1 MSATAAYLTRLGIDV
16 PPPPTLDSLFLLHQR
31 HLERV
36 PYENLAIMLGR
47 PPSVDAVASLERIG
61 DLGRA
66 GYCFHQN
73 GALEL
78 VLRDLGFEVARRHGH
93 VWTDESDRGGSF
105 LNHLVLHVA
114 DLPSAENP
122 GGEWWVDVGLGD
134 GFRDPMP
141 LVVGKHRQGPFTYVV
156 EEVRPDGWSLRH
168 DVTGSFAGV
177 EVTTRATEPADVL
190 ASHAELCAPG
200 AGVFAKIL
208 VVQRRH
214 ASGCTTLRG
223 CVLTQADATGKSQT
237 DLDTWEAWRAAL
249 GDLHLPLDDVDE
261 AELRALYA
269 RMWDAHLEWKAQSH
283 V

>member
-1 MSATAAYLTRLGIDV
+1 MSPTTAYLSRLGIEV

-61 DLGRA
+61 ALGRA

-78 VLRDLGFEVARRHGH
+78 VLRELGFEVTRRHGH
-93 VWTDESDRGGSF
+93 VWTDEWDRSGTF
-105 LNHLVLHVA
+105 LNHRVLHVA

-134 GFRDPMP
+134 AFRDPMP
-141 LVVGKHRQGPFTYVV
+141 LVVGEHRQGPFTYVV
-156 EEVRPDGWSLRH
+156 EEVRPDGWSFRH
-168 DVTGSFAGV
+168 DATGSFTGV
-177 EVTTRATEPADVL
+177 EVSTRATEPADVL
-190 ASHAELCAPG
+190 ASHAELCAPDG
-200 AGVFAKIL
+200 GVFAKVL

-223 CVLTQADATGKSQT
+223 CVLTQADASGKAQT
-237 DLDTWEAWRAAL
+237 DLDTWETWRA
-249 GDLHLPLDDVDE
+249 
-261 AELRALYA
+261 
-269 RMWDAHLEWKAQSH
+269 
-283 V
+283 